1 MTLTILKS
9 SLDYLYAINGKGFTS
24 SALSTTYDHSLIMNS
39 NSDVS
44 CTKSTTI
51 TTFSN
56 ITITSITSSM
66 VNYATPSYYLRVAAT
81 PS

>member
-9 SLDYLYAINGKGFTS
+9 SLDYLYAINGKGFKS
-24 SALSTTYDHSLIMNS
+24 SALSTTYDNSLIMNS

-51 TTFSN
+51 TTFIN

-66 VNYATPSYYLRVAAT
+66 SNYGSISSYLKVAAT